1 MTPIE
6 LAAHPEVREEFQ
18 IQFCP
23 NKAQQ
28 NCDDARSSAYRT
40 VDGSC
45 NNLDHPEWGAAV
57 TPQPRYQPAQ
67 YDDGV
72 YKPMI
77 YLYILVS
84 IYKKNHQFKSRICIV
99 R

>member
-1 MTPIE
+1 MTPTE

-84 IYKKNHQFKSRICIV
+84 M
-99 R
+99 